1 MELTSDGKDVT
12 SPVCRGVSQKT
23 LCPGVWRT
31 SKMNEDED
39 VPNVTSSVLQPV
51 CLLPL
56 VAHYVVIS
64 VRLMLNQPTEVTWV
78 SGAPLANCEV

>member
-1 MELTSDGKDVT
+1 MTRM
-12 SPVCRGVSQKT
+12 SPVPCAEESHQKT
-23 LCPGVWRT
+23 LRPGVWRT
-31 SKMNEDED
+31 SKMSEDED

-78 SGAPLANCEV
+78 SGACLANCEA